1 MNKLPTG
8 IINIEGERDLVRDRN
23 SKALLNTNNESL
35 KAYKI
40 KRNANLKIIEYE
52 NDINTLK
59 TEIVEIRKTLEILVH
74 SLSTFSSTSHPF
86 FFNLAL
92 EPLIMLFI
100 RIFITAKLK

>member
-35 KAYKI
+35 KSYKI

-59 TEIVEIRKTLEILVH
+59 TEIVEIRKTLEILV
-74 SLSTFSSTSHPF
+74 
-86 FFNLAL
+86 NK
-92 EPLIMLFI
+92 
-100 RIFITAKLK
+100 IT

>member
-1 MNKLPTG
+1 MTNLPNG
-8 IINIEGERDLVRDRN
+8 LINIEGERDLVRDRN

-59 TEIVEIRKTLEILVH
+59 TEIVEIRKTLEILV
-74 SLSTFSSTSHPF
+74 
-86 FFNLAL
+86 NK
-92 EPLIMLFI
+92 
-100 RIFITAKLK
+100 IT

>member
-1 MNKLPTG
+1 MRNHIPTG

-59 TEIVEIRKTLEILVH
+59 TEIVEIRKTLEV
-74 SLSTFSSTSHPF
+74 
-86 FFNLAL
+86 
-92 EPLIMLFI
+92 
-100 RIFITAKLK
+100 

>member
-40 KRNANLKIIEYE
+40 KRDANLKIIEYE

-59 TEIVEIRKTLEILVH
+59 TEIVEIRKTLEILV
-74 SLSTFSSTSHPF
+74 
-86 FFNLAL
+86 NK
-92 EPLIMLFI
+92 
-100 RIFITAKLK
+100 IT

>member
-1 MNKLPTG
+1 MRNNIPTG

-40 KRNANLKIIEYE
+40 KRNANLKILEYE

-59 TEIVEIRKTLEILVH
+59 TEIVEIRKTLEILV
-74 SLSTFSSTSHPF
+74 
-86 FFNLAL
+86 NK
-92 EPLIMLFI
+92 
-100 RIFITAKLK
+100 IT

>member
-59 TEIVEIRKTLEILVH
+59 TEIVEIRKTLEILV
-74 SLSTFSSTSHPF
+74 
-86 FFNLAL
+86 NK
-92 EPLIMLFI
+92 
-100 RIFITAKLK
+100 ITYEEKLQLLH

>member
-59 TEIVEIRKTLEILVH
+59 TEIVELRKTLEILV
-74 SLSTFSSTSHPF
+74 
-86 FFNLAL
+86 NK
-92 EPLIMLFI
+92 
-100 RIFITAKLK
+100 IT

>member
-40 KRNANLKIIEYE
+40 KRNANLKIIEY
-52 NDINTLK
+52 
-59 TEIVEIRKTLEILVH
+59 VIL
-74 SLSTFSSTSHPF
+74 LT
-86 FFNLAL
+86 
-92 EPLIMLFI
+92 I
-100 RIFITAKLK
+100 

>member
-1 MNKLPTG
+1 MNKIPTG
-8 IINIEGERDLVRDRN
+8 IINIEGEKDLVRDRN

-59 TEIVEIRKTLEILVH
+59 TEIVEIRKTLEILV
-74 SLSTFSSTSHPF
+74 
-86 FFNLAL
+86 NK
-92 EPLIMLFI
+92 
-100 RIFITAKLK
+100 IT

>member
-59 TEIVEIRKTLEILVH
+59 TELVEIKKTLEILV
-74 SLSTFSSTSHPF
+74 
-86 FFNLAL
+86 NK
-92 EPLIMLFI
+92 
-100 RIFITAKLK
+100 IT

>member
-40 KRNANLKIIEYE
+40 KRNANLKIVEYE

-59 TEIVEIRKTLEILVH
+59 TEIVEIRKTLEILV
-74 SLSTFSSTSHPF
+74 
-86 FFNLAL
+86 NK
-92 EPLIMLFI
+92 I
-100 RIFITAKLK
+100 K